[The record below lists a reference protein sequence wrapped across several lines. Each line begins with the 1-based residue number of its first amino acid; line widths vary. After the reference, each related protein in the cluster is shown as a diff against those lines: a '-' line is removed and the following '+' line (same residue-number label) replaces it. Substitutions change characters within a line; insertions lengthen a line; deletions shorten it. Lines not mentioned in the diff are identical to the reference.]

1 MTDKQ
6 EDNGEYRHWRQTFDA
21 EHICWLTLD
30 KADASA
36 NTLSREVLQ
45 ELEHIL
51 NGLHA
56 EPPHGVVIRSAK
68 PSGFILGADVREFQ
82 QLSGADEGA
91 RLAAAGQALLARLES
106 LPCPTV
112 AAINGFALGGGL
124 ELALACRY
132 RVAVEG
138 WRPNLGLPEVQ
149 LGIHPGF
156 GGTVRAVQLLGA
168 PRALDLMLTGR
179 SVSPADALD
188 VGLVDRIAPAE
199 RLETAA
205 AALIREEP
213 RPLRA
218 RWYLRLLNLAPAR
231 RFLAGRVRARVARRV
246 RREHYPAPFALL
258 DLWVRHGG
266 SGSEKAY
273 FEEARSIGNLLVSPT
288 CRNLVRVFLLRERLR
303 NLAPKSTAMHH
314 VHVVGAGVMGGDIAA
329 WCALR
334 GLKVS
339 LQDRS
344 LDLVKPALARAR
356 KLFSRRLRGPGEAE
370 QAEQR
375 LTADPDGT
383 AVAGAGLVIEAI
395 VEKLE
400 AKRSL
405 FRELEQHVDD
415 DVILASN
422 TSSIVLEDI
431 AVALR
436 KPDRFVGLHFFNPVA
451 KLPLVEVIRGRDT
464 SDECVEK
471 ALQFVAQIG
480 KVPLPCRS
488 APGFVVNRV
497 LMPYMLEALVA
508 HQEGH
513 ALETIDTA
521 ARRFGMPMGPVELAD
536 QVGLD
541 VALHVAGILGA
552 AFGIEVPDNLRSKVD
567 AGELGVKSGHG
578 FYVYDGGKPS
588 KRRDFPAPDRDL
600 TDRLILALVNE
611 AVACLDEDVVE
622 DADLLDAGVVFG
634 TGFAP
639 HTGGPLQYARDRG
652 IEEVVTRL
660 SELAERHGPRFRP
673 HEGWRRLAD
682 KA

>member
-1 MTDKQ
+1 MTDDHT
-6 EDNGEYRHWRQTFDA
+6 ENEAYRHWHQSFDA
-21 EHICWLTLD
+21 ERICWLTLD

-45 ELEHIL
+45 ELAAIL
-51 NGLHA
+51 DGLHA
-56 EPPHGVVIRSAK
+56 EPPRGVVIKSGK
-68 PSGFILGADVREFQ
+68 PGGFILGADVREFQ
-82 QLSGADEGA
+82 QLTSAEEGT
-91 RLAAAGQALLARLES
+91 RLAAEGQALLARLES

-156 GGTVRAVQLLGA
+156 GGTVRAVRVLGA

-179 SVSPADALD
+179 SVSPADALEA
-188 VGLVDRIAPAE
+188 GLVDRIAPEE

-205 AALIREEP
+205 AALVREQPLP
-213 RPLRA
+213 RRA
-218 RWYLRLLNLAPAR
+218 PWYLRLLNLAPAR
-231 RFLAGRVRARVARRV
+231 RLLAGRIRARVARRA
-246 RREHYPAPFALL
+246 RREHYPAPYALL
-258 DLWVRHGG
+258 DLWVRYGAAG
-266 SGSEKAY
+266 
-273 FEEARSIGNLLVSPT
+273 EEAYREEVRSIGQLLVSPT

-303 NLAPKSTAMHH
+303 SLAPKAAAVQQ

-329 WCALR
+329 WCAVR
-334 GLKVS
+334 GLQVS

-344 LDLVKPALARAR
+344 LELVEPALARA
-356 KLFSRRLRGPGEAE
+356 KTLFKRRLRGPGEAE
-370 QAEQR
+370 QAEKR
-375 LTADPDGT
+375 LTADPDG
-383 AVAGAGLVIEAI
+383 AAAARAELVIEAI
-395 VEKLE
+395 VEKLD

-405 FRELEQHVDD
+405 FSELESRVGDE
-415 DVILASN
+415 VVLASN
-422 TSSIVLEDI
+422 TSSIILEEI
-431 AVALR
+431 STALTR
-436 KPDRFVGLHFFNPVA
+436 PERFVGLHFFNPVA
-451 KLPLVEVIRGRDT
+451 KLPLVEVIRGKDT
-464 SDECVEK
+464 SDACVEK
-471 ALQFVAQIG
+471 AMQFVTQIG

-497 LMPYMLEALVA
+497 LMPYMLEALAA

-513 ALETIDTA
+513 ALETIDAA
-521 ARRFGMPMGPVELAD
+521 ARRFGMPVGPVELAD

-578 FYVYDGGKPS
+578 FYVYDGKKPT
-588 KRRDFPAPDRDL
+588 KRRDFPEPDEDL
-600 TDRLILALVNE
+600 ADRLILALVNE
-611 AVACLDEDVVE
+611 AVACLDEGVVE

-639 HTGGPLQYARDRG
+639 HTGGPLQYAKDRG
-652 IEEVVTRL
+652 VDEVTARL
-660 SELAERHGPRFRP
+660 MELAERLGPRFRP
-673 HEGWRRLAD
+673 HDGWRRVAGQ
-682 KA
+682 A